1 MADPVWDRGIIVIFG
16 DGELCGKRNGAVLG
30 NE

>member
-1 MADPVWDRGIIVIFG
+1 MVNPVWDRGIIVIFE
-16 DGELCGKRNGAVLG
+16 DGKLCGKRNGTVLG